1 MARSKE
7 FDEER
12 ALAAAMD
19 VFWRKGYEKTSLEAL
34 MREMGIARQSLYDT
48 FGDKR
53 ALYLKAMA
61 FYRERTN
68 SSLRQ
73 SLSSAPTVKE
83 GFTKVL
89 LGLVAESREQ
99 HARGCLLLSANME
112 RAVDDEEIARFL
124 EENQAE
130 VESILVDALRRGQQG
145 GELGGRPIR
154 ARWRNSLSRRSRGCE
169 PWRVSNRTA
178 APCVR
183 LRGLRSRCSIDER
196 PPGPYANPHRAV
208 LLNFVGRR
216 HHIELLA
223 RMQRVPPSG
232 SSAAK
237 VPDDHFKVASQVQR
251 PFGSACRSQKASAA
265 AVACSEPGFTI
276 IVTVT
281 VAIWIP
287 FAES

>member
-12 ALAAAMD
+12 ALAAAVD
-19 VFWRKGYEKTSLEAL
+19 VFWRQGYENTSLEAL

-83 GFTKVL
+83 GFTRCCW
-89 LGLVAESREQ
+89 GWSRSRGNNTREAACCSAPTWS
-99 HARGCLLLSANME
+99 ARLMTRRSPGSWRKTRQRLNPFWSMRCAVGSKAAN
-112 RAVDDEEIARFL
+112 
-124 EENQAE
+124 
-130 VESILVDALRRGQQG
+130 
-145 GELGGRPIR
+145 LGGRPIR

-223 RMQRVPPSG
+223 RMQRVPP
-232 SSAAK
+232 
-237 VPDDHFKVASQVQR
+237 
-251 PFGSACRSQKASAA
+251 
-265 AVACSEPGFTI
+265 
-276 IVTVT
+276 
-281 VAIWIP
+281 
-287 FAES
+287 